1 MRKPLTYLT
10 GVMITLLMIFCLL
23 GLTAGALVRCKAAQP
38 DTFTGIIRSK
48 DLAEKVHEHLTVY
61 FTEQENVTGIP
72 ASVYERSVTAEK
84 LRPML
89 LDTAEQ
95 AFLYLDG
102 RTDYIGISPD
112 MTELKEDLTAFFE
125 QYAAENGYERDSK
138 YDEVLTNAIRSATNN
153 IKSACDVYR
162 FSLLGD
168 AGVMKK
174 VRRALPHTK
183 YLMIGCG
190 AGIAVLLLILLMLHR
205 QDKPAVLYWFG
216 SAVLVSSLLM
226 LIPAA
231 WLQITHWFDRFA
243 VKSDQVFAAVTGYL
257 YTMTGTVITV
267 SVIGIV
273 LALCLY
279 LFSGI
284 LRQRSA
290 KA

>member
-10 GVMITLLMIFCLL
+10 GVLTTLLMIFCLL
-23 GLTAGALVRCKAAQP
+23 GLTAGALLRWKALNP

-48 DLAEKVHEHLTVY
+48 NLAEAVNENLASY
-61 FTEQENVTGIP
+61 FSEQENVTGIP
-72 ASVYERSVTAEK
+72 AAVYQRAIAQEK
-84 LRPML
+84 LHPL
-89 LDTAEQ
+89 LLETVSQ
-95 AFLYLDG
+95 AFSYLDG
-102 RTDYIGISPD
+102 KTDYLGISAEMP
-112 MTELKEDLTAFFE
+112 ELNEDLTAFFE

-138 YDEVLTNAIRSATNN
+138 YDEVLANALRSAQNTV
-153 IKSACDVYR
+153 KSSCDVYR

-174 VRRALPHTK
+174 VRRAMPHTK

-205 QDKPAVLYWFG
+205 QEKATVLYWFG

-231 WLQITHWFDRFA
+231 WLQVTHWFDRFA
-243 VKSDQVFAAVTGYL
+243 VKSDQVFTAVTGYL

-279 LFSGI
+279 VFSGI
-284 LRQRSA
+284 LQHRTVR
-290 KA
+290 